1 MSDDAETLFA
11 RWVETHVLHDA
22 ELDPAT
28 LCADRPDLLPELQA
42 LIARYRQASDSLD
55 GLPRHVGRGA
65 EPASTVLPVF
75 EGFRT
80 IERIGMGGMGDVY
93 KLHDLKLDRLVAAKI
108 VRGDRRVASGLT
120 GFLSEAR
127 ALALFQDQRI
137 VQIYEFRDQA
147 APPVLIMEYVDGF
160 ELGRLAPSLECH
172 QRARIMKEVCE
183 AVHHAHQVGVQHRDL
198 KPSNIMLDGELRPKI
213 LDFGL
218 SSNDP
223 ARGHFRGTPHYLAPE
238 QLDASQPIDARTDV
252 YALGAVLYEMLTGV
266 PPVGGASEDDIVA
279 NVRAGA
285 IRLPVE
291 IAPRT
296 PEPLQAIALKA
307 LEPRPSERY
316 QSAQDMALDLD
327 RFLDGR
333 PVTARPSRYGSVLT
347 ARIRPHLDQ
356 IEDWLRLKLI
366 HPHEASR
373 IHSAYRQLEKRDDDW
388 IGESRVLSYSQ
399 IALYLGAFLLMCGSL
414 FYFWARRFEL
424 DVKGIVEPSIVLAM
438 PFAGLNVAAHLLARR
453 DHKAVAVAF
462 YLGGISLLPL
472 YLLLVFYDTGL
483 WVVPKDTPGQLF
495 LDGSVSNRQLQITI
509 LVACAWT
516 AWLALRTR
524 TIALSTVLAVL
535 GLLLALAVLSDFG
548 LRSWF
553 DDAKWD
559 LLALH
564 LLPLV
569 PIYAA
574 AGFGLERAGRP
585 WFGRPLY
592 TGAAVILI
600 VALELLALNGRL
612 FHYLGGLS
620 MRPFQA
626 DTVSDA
632 TLLDTITAM
641 SLNGIVFYLVGSAAD
656 RRGTDLMKAAA
667 WLLFTISPFAI
678 LEPLAYLNNTD
689 DYYHA
694 FNWIYLGLALA
705 MALVSHQRQRKS
717 FYYAGLI
724 NTGAALWLIAR
735 HYEWFDKPAWA
746 IVLVV
751 IGLVGLVVGLGL
763 DSRER
768 RTARPGA

>member
-1 MSDDAETLFA
+1 
-11 RWVETHVLHDA
+11 
-22 ELDPAT
+22 
-28 LCADRPDLLPELQA
+28 
-42 LIARYRQASDSLD
+42 
-55 GLPRHVGRGA
+55 
-65 EPASTVLPVF
+65 
-75 EGFRT
+75 
-80 IERIGMGGMGDVY
+80 
-93 KLHDLKLDRLVAAKI
+93 
-108 VRGDRRVASGLT
+108 
-120 GFLSEAR
+120 
-127 ALALFQDQRI
+127 
-137 VQIYEFRDQA
+137 
-147 APPVLIMEYVDGF
+147 
-160 ELGRLAPSLECH
+160 
-172 QRARIMKEVCE
+172 
-183 AVHHAHQVGVQHRDL
+183 
-198 KPSNIMLDGELRPKI
+198 
-213 LDFGL
+213 
-218 SSNDP
+218 
-223 ARGHFRGTPHYLAPE
+223 
-238 QLDASQPIDARTDV
+238 
-252 YALGAVLYEMLTGV
+252 
-266 PPVGGASEDDIVA
+266 
-279 NVRAGA
+279 
-285 IRLPVE
+285 
-291 IAPRT
+291 
-296 PEPLQAIALKA
+296 
-307 LEPRPSERY
+307 
-316 QSAQDMALDLD
+316 MALDLD

-333 PVTARPSRYGSVLT
+333 PVTTRPSRYGSVLT

-366 HPHEASR
+366 HPHEATR

-414 FYFWARRFEL
+414 FYFWARRIEL
-424 DVKGIVEPSIVLAM
+424 DMKGIVEPFIVLAM

-472 YLLLVFYDTGL
+472 FLLLVFYDTGWL
-483 WVVPKDTPGQLF
+483 VEPKDAPGQLF
-495 LDGSVSNRQLQITI
+495 LDGSVSNHQLQITI
-509 LVACAWT
+509 LVAFAWT

-535 GLLLALAVLSDFG
+535 GVLLALAVLSDVG
-548 LRSWF
+548 LRSWV
-553 DDAKWD
+553 DGEKWD

-574 AGFGLERAGRP
+574 AGFGLERAERP

-600 VALELLALNGRL
+600 VALELLALDGRL
-612 FHYLGGLS
+612 FYYLGGLS
-620 MRPFQA
+620 MPSFQA
-626 DTVSDA
+626 GEVSDA

-678 LEPLAYLNNTD
+678 LEPLAYLNNTAE
-689 DYYHA
+689 YSHA
-694 FNWIYLGLALA
+694 FDWIYLGLALA

-724 NTGAALWLIAR
+724 NTGGALWLIAT

-751 IGLVGLVVGLGL
+751 IGLAGLVIGLGL